1 MTTRFCFFTLF
12 GLFLFLFT
20 ATFIISNQ
28 DDDGESDHD
37 AAASDISQ
45 ASSAHSSRV
54 TADGGVVTK
63 V

>member
-1 MTTRFCFFTLF
+1 MTTRFCFFTLL
-12 GLFLFLFT
+12 GLFLVLFT

>member
-1 MTTRFCFFTLF
+1 MTTRFCFFTRF
-12 GLFLFLFT
+12 GLFLLLST
-20 ATFIISNQ
+20 ATFFISNQ
-28 DDDGESDHD
+28 DDDGESDHG
-37 AAASDISQ
+37 AGASDISQ